1 MTSRRNFVGSVV
13 GAAVVAGGAGFFG
26 GRLSSG
32 TTSQAI
38 DPTYGFVGKAGSTPP
53 KQPDQV
59 VQLLLKPRPPI
70 PIPEFFFEPT
80 GLFLEPGQ
88 TVMFRAD
95 TPDHTITS
103 FSNALGRTQRV
114 PDGVPPFTS
123 PVMAAGTYWLYTFE
137 KEGVYDFYCAPH
149 EIFGMVGRIVV
160 GSASGPGAS
169 EVPLPPPPERPPTP
183 PLWGGAL
190 VLRDPA
196 LDPDN
201 IISNGTVKWESI
213 SAQAKLPM
221 LAPVGGPPAGPVAR
235 PTVED

>member
-13 GAAVVAGGAGFFG
+13 GAAVVAGAAGYFG
-26 GRLSSG
+26 GQLSSG
-32 TTSQAI
+32 TPSQEI
-38 DPTYGFVGKAGSTPP
+38 DPTYGFTGQSGSTPP
-53 KQPDQV
+53 KKPDQI

-70 PIPEFFFEPT
+70 PIPEFFYEPT
-80 GLFLEPGQ
+80 GLFIEPGQ

-103 FSNALGRTQRV
+103 YSSAFGWVPRV
-114 PDGVPPFTS
+114 PEGVPPFTS

-149 EIFGMVGRIVV
+149 QIFGMVGRIVV
-160 GSASGPGAS
+160 GSASGPGTS
-169 EVPLPPPPERPPTP
+169 EVPLPPPPERPPFP

-196 LDPDN
+196 LNPDN
-201 IISNGTVKWESI
+201 IISKGTVKWEDI
-213 SAQAKLPM
+213 SPQAKLPM
-221 LAPVGGPPAGPVAR
+221 LAPVGGPPGGPGAR
-235 PTVED
+235 PQR

>member
-13 GAAVVAGGAGFFG
+13 GAAVVAGAAGFFG

-32 TTSQAI
+32 TTSQQI
-38 DPTYGFVGKAGSTPP
+38 DPTFGFVGQPGSTPP

-80 GLFLEPGQ
+80 GLFIEPGQ

-103 FSNALGRTQRV
+103 FSTALGRTQRV

-123 PVMAAGTYWLYTFE
+123 PVMAAGTYWLYTYE
-137 KEGVYDFYCAPH
+137 KEGV
-149 EIFGMVGRIVV
+149 
-160 GSASGPGAS
+160 
-169 EVPLPPPPERPPTP
+169 
-183 PLWGGAL
+183 
-190 VLRDPA
+190 
-196 LDPDN
+196 
-201 IISNGTVKWESI
+201 
-213 SAQAKLPM
+213 
-221 LAPVGGPPAGPVAR
+221 
-235 PTVED
+235 